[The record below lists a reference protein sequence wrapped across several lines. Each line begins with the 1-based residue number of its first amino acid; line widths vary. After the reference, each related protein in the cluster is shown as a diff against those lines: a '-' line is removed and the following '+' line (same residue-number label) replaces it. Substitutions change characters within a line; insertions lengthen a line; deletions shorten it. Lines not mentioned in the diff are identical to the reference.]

1 MVDYAITNDF
11 IQFDGGYTKINLYGT
26 KQHCTAF
33 RATSET
39 EIHGGDNPAKIYI
52 GEGNVNSANDDSYVY
67 GKIYGHVSF
76 EMAID
81 KTFSIYSDSKSTGD
95 LEVQK
100 GILNLRIVYDKNGKV
115 SSTGA
120 WRNGTNIVVRGT
132 GKLKTAVSDQFNRNH
147 TVVKL
152 SDDGVLEIPEGV
164 KQTVYDLYVNGVKV
178 PGGMYG
184 GADAPD
190 SVNKTYAKHFTGKG
204 VLRVVRH
211 GMMKIVVR

>member
-1 MVDYAITNDF
+1 V
-11 IQFDGGYTKINLYGT
+11 
-26 KQHCTAF
+26 
-33 RATSET
+33 TSGT
-39 EIHGGDNPAKIYI
+39 EIRGGDKPAKIYI
-52 GEGNVNSANDDSYVY
+52 GKGNSNNANDSSYVY

-81 KTFSIYSDSKSTGD
+81 RNFDIFCASTSTGD
-95 LEVQK
+95 LIASAGTTTLGNK
-100 GILNLRIVYDKNGKV
+100 A
-115 SSTGA
+115 S

-147 TVVKL
+147 TVVRF

-164 KQTVYDLYVNGVKV
+164 RQTVYDLYVDGVKV

-184 GADAPD
+184 GTDAPD
-190 SVNKTYAKHFTGKG
+190 GVNKTYAKHFTGKG